1 MGYNRFF
8 LYVVLLSILIAGAAF
23 AFVWSIFQPHIAFGR
38 YTFGAIFIVTIVALV
53 NYVNSY
59 NKNIAKLLS
68 TFQQTDTISNSTSSK
83 SLAEI
88 KTNIDRIAT
97 EVKEANIEKEI
108 EHKHFAYTLDKIS
121 TAVITYN
128 QSGIVKIFNKKA
140 ETILGI
146 KKPINITVI
155 ANTHKDLIKLFS
167 NRNQPDLYK
176 IDIEINGKVYKILG
190 ETSIIVLDGETNFF
204 ITLTDITNQLND
216 EEISSYYKLIRVMAH
231 EIMNSVSPI
240 KSLLNTLIG
249 QFQTNSIAKDTSEL
263 TNKDIENTIIALNAM
278 HKRAQGLMQF
288 VESYR
293 KLTKIPQPILKRH
306 KVSELVDNVISL
318 KKSDLNIKGIEITT
332 QILPEN
338 LTIIVDESLI
348 NQVLINLILNS
359 IESIES
365 KGFIK
370 VISEIVTSGMVE
382 IRVIDNGKGIDKE
395 LIDKVFIPF
404 FTTKKEGSGIGL
416 SLARDIIKL
425 HGGYLSLTS
434 IPNYE
439 TIVTIQLPPVLENNS

>member
-1 MGYNRFF
+1 MGYNKFF
-8 LYVVLLSILIAGAAF
+8 IYVVLLSILIAGAAF
-23 AFVWSIFQPHIAFGR
+23 AFVWSIYQPHIAFGR
-38 YTFGAIFIVTIVALV
+38 FTFAAIFIVTIVVLV

-59 NKNIAKLLS
+59 NKKIAYLLS
-68 TFQQTDTISNSTSSK
+68 TFQQADSLSNSINSK
-83 SLAEI
+83 SFAEI
-88 KTNIDRIAT
+88 KTNIDRIAN
-97 EVKEANIEKEI
+97 EIMEANIEKEI
-108 EHKHFAYTLDKIS
+108 EHKHFTYTLDKIS

-140 ETILGI
+140 ESILGI

-155 ANTHKDLIKLFS
+155 ANTHKDFIKLFS
-167 NRNQPDLYK
+167 NRNQPDLHK
-176 IDIEINGKVYKILG
+176 IDIENQGKVYKILG

-216 EEISSYYKLIRVMAH
+216 EEISSYNKLIRVMAH

-249 QFQTNSIAKDTSEL
+249 QFQINSIAKNPSEL
-263 TNKDIENTIIALNAM
+263 TSRDIENTIIALNAM

-293 KLTKIPQPILKRH
+293 KLTRTPQPILKKY
-306 KVSELVDNVISL
+306 KVRELVDNVISL
-318 KKSDLNIKGIEITT
+318 KKSDLNLKCIEITT

-338 LTIIVDESLI
+338 LTINVDESLI
-348 NQVLINLILNS
+348 NQVLINLISNS
-359 IESIES
+359 MESIDN
-365 KGFIK
+365 KGSIK
-370 VISEIVTSGMVE
+370 IVSEVVTSGMVE

-395 LIDKVFIPF
+395 FIDKVFIPF

-425 HGGYLSLTS
+425 HGGYINLTS
-434 IPNYE
+434 IPNLD